1 MYGLPWLEEAWKYI
15 REDAAQNYRWL
26 MLTAPLGKT
35 PMDKRGGQVMRSYA
49 QKLDRA
55 LEAMTP
61 WTQDSKFTTLR
72 RKYGKS
78 MGDTQIIV
86 TFDPQDDP
94 ESSLFK
100 GAMTE
105 HELQKRARDKR
116 RKVED

>member
-1 MYGLPWLEEAWKYI
+1 MYGLPWLEESWKYV
-15 REDAAQNYRWL
+15 REDIAQNYRWL

-35 PMDKRGGQVMRSYA
+35 PMDKRGGQAMRSYA
-49 QKLDRA
+49 QKLDRT

-61 WTQDSKFTTLR
+61 WTHDSKFTALR

-78 MGDTQIIV
+78 LGDTQIVV

-100 GAMTE
+100 GATTE
-105 HELQKRARDKR
+105 HELQKEARDKR
-116 RKVED
+116 RKAED

>member
-1 MYGLPWLEEAWKYI
+1 MYGLPWLQEAWKYI
-15 REDAAQNYRWL
+15 REDTAQDYRWL

-35 PMDKRGGQVMRSYA
+35 PMDRKGGQAMRSYA
-49 QKLDRA
+49 QKLDRT

-61 WTQDSKFTTLR
+61 WTHDSKFSALR

-78 MGDTQIIV
+78 MGDDTQIMV
-86 TFDPQDDP
+86 TFDPSDDP

-105 HELQKRARDKR
+105 HELQRKDRKR
-116 RKVED
+116 RKAED